1 MKPRLFDRYLEVL
14 GVEPGPASPGL
25 LAELVSAQLVAAPF
39 ENISKLYR
47 YRTTGSTTITSL
59 AEYLDGIETW
69 RLGGTC
75 YVNNSHFFSLLE
87 RLGFDVSLCGADMN
101 QPDVHMVSMVRI
113 EGRELMVDVGC
124 AAPFFRPLPR
134 DLDDAHVIEFGSCRC
149 ILHPQDRRRRS
160 RLELI
165 RDGVPV
171 HGYLAKPEPR
181 TLSHFSAIVADSYRP
196 DQTFMNAV
204 VIERFSSQGGSTRVH
219 NLKLIETPPDGPP
232 TTTALADRHELIDLL
247 EHRFGVPPDVIHI
260 AVEGVDFTAD
270 IYSRASFDQRR
281 RGDHS

>member
-1 MKPRLFDRYLEVL
+1 MKPGLFDRYLEVL

-47 YRTTGSTTITSL
+47 YRTTGSTTIPSL

-75 YVNNSHFFSLLE
+75 YTNNSHFFSLLE

-113 EGRELMVDVGC
+113 DERELMVDVGY

-134 DLDDAHVIEFGSCRC
+134 DLDDAHVIEFGSCRYV
-149 ILHPQDRRRRS
+149 LHPQDRQGRS

-171 HGYLAKPEPR
+171 HGYLAKPDPR
-181 TLSHFSAIVADSYRP
+181 TPSHFSAIVADSFRP

-204 VIERFSSQGGSTRVH
+204 VIERFATDGSSTRVH
-219 NLKLIETPPDGPP
+219 NLELIETPPKGLP
-232 TTTALADRHELIDLL
+232 TTTALADRDELIDVI
-247 EHRFGVPPDVIHI
+247 EHRFGVPAELIHT
-260 AVEGVDFTAD
+260 ALRGVDLTAD
-270 IYSRASFDQRR
+270 IH
-281 RGDHS
+281 G

>member
-1 MKPRLFDRYLEVL
+1 VVKPALFERYLEVL
-14 GVEPGPASPGL
+14 GVEPRAASPVL

-47 YRTTGSTTITSL
+47 HRTTRSTTIPSL

-75 YVNNSHFFSLLE
+75 YTNNFHFYSLLD
-87 RLGFDVSLCGADMN
+87 RLGFEVSLCGADMN

-113 EGRELMVDVGC
+113 EGRERMVDVGY
-124 AAPFFRPLPR
+124 AAPFFDPLPR
-134 DLDDAHVIEFGSCRC
+134 DLDDAHVIDFGSCRYV
-149 ILHPQDRRRRS
+149 LHPQDGQGRS

-165 RDGVPV
+165 RGGVRV

-181 TLSHFSAIVADSYRP
+181 ELSHFDAIVADSFRP

-204 VIERFSSQGGSTRVH
+204 VIERFSPEGGSTRVH
-219 NLKLIETPPDGPP
+219 NLELIETPSDGPS
-232 TTTALADRHELIDLL
+232 TVTALADRRELIDVI
-247 EHRFGVPPDVIHI
+247 EHRFGVPGDVART
-260 AVEGVDFTAD
+260 AVRGVDLTAD
-270 IYSRASFDQRR
+270 IH
-281 RGDHS
+281 G